1 MVWVGVHACRRND
14 GTHRRRRP
22 LSVQAQIT
30 HLAHSAKVRG
40 FTLLELL
47 VVVVIA
53 GITLGIVSITAF
65 RSDRQ
70 LIQNDAQRIA
80 LLLQL
85 TREEAILRNRP
96 TAFEADST
104 GYRFLVRADTGWQ
117 LLAQDDML
125 RQREFKRSPMQLLMS
140 PQSAAD
146 AATTGQ
152 NSLRII
158 FGREPVDKPFT
169 LSLSNGDSSVK
180 IRADGIGHFS
190 VE

>member
-1 MVWVGVHACRRND
+1 MFGQSRR
-14 GTHRRRRP
+14 HQHP
-22 LSVQAQIT
+22 
-30 HLAHSAKVRG
+30 RG

-53 GITLGIVSITAF
+53 GITLGVVSLNAF

-70 LIQNDAQRIA
+70 VMQDDARRIA

-96 TAFEADST
+96 TAFEADANS
-104 GYRFLVRADTGWQ
+104 YRFMVREETGWQ
-117 LLAQDDML
+117 PLAQDDML
-125 RQREFKRSPMQLLMS
+125 RQRDFKRAPMQLFME
-140 PQSAAD
+140 PPPTEAAPPN
-146 AATTGQ
+146 T
-152 NSLRII
+152 LRIT

-169 LSLSNGDSSVK
+169 LTMTSGDSSVV
-180 IRADGIGHFS
+180 IRADGIGHFA